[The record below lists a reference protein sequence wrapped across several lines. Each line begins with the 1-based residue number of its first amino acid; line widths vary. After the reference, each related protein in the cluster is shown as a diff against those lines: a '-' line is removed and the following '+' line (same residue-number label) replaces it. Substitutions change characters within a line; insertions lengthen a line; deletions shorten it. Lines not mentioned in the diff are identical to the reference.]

1 MARHN
6 REARGVDQHGELW
19 HVSYQP
25 DWLTRVKIS
34 RELPTRGG
42 RRSMLTLFENP
53 SRRAEAEAGKIVRTR
68 IAAADGSVDFE
79 IGLEDRTD
87 VVESIIVET
96 RRKRGRR
103 RERIKFVL
111 HDRMVPVRS

>member
-6 REARGVDQHGELW
+6 RDAKGVDQQGDLW
-19 HVSYQP
+19 HISYQP
-25 DWLTRVKIS
+25 DWLRRVKIS
-34 RELPTRGG
+34 RQLPKGG

-53 SRRAEAEAGKIVRTR
+53 ARRAEAEVGKTVRTR
-68 IAAADGSVDFE
+68 ISAADGSADFE
-79 IGLEDRTD
+79 ISVEDRSD
-87 VVESIIVET
+87 VVESIIIET

-111 HDRMVPVRS
+111 HNRMPPSRP

>member
-6 REARGVDQHGELW
+6 RDAKGVDQQGDLW
-19 HVSYQP
+19 HISYQP
-25 DWLTRVKIS
+25 DWLRRVKIS
-34 RELPTRGG
+34 RLLPRGG

-53 SRRAEAEAGKIVRTR
+53 ARRAGAEAGKVVRTR
-68 IAAADGSVDFE
+68 ITAADGSADFE
-79 IGLEDRTD
+79 ISLEDRTD

-103 RERIKFVL
+103 RERIRFVL
-111 HDRMVPVRS
+111 KNRMPPPRA

>member
-19 HVSYQP
+19 HISYQP

-34 RELPTRGG
+34 RELPQKGR

-68 IAAADGSVDFE
+68 ISAADGSADFE
-79 IGLEDRTD
+79 ISLEDRSA

-96 RRKRGRR
+96 RRMRGRR
-103 RERIKFVL
+103 LERIKIVI
-111 HDRMVPVRS
+111 HDRMVPSR

>member
-6 REARGVDQHGELW
+6 RDGAGADQRGFEYG
-19 HVSYQP
+19 VSYQP
-25 DWLTRVKIS
+25 DWLRRVKIS
-34 RELPTRGG
+34 RKLPRGG

-53 SRRAEAEAGKIVRTR
+53 ARRASAEAGKSVRTR
-68 IAAADGSVDFE
+68 ITAADGSADFE
-79 IGLEDRTD
+79 ISVEDRED
-87 VVESIIVET
+87 IVESIIIET

-111 HDRMVPVRS
+111 HNRMPPPRA